1 MLGLSACLDGS
12 TGPDA
17 PTAFATVVFSY
28 SASTSTDPS
37 VAVLHSQCVQGVGV
51 THLHAGWHNF
61 QSFALTAV
69 APNRW
74 EITFTDVP
82 FGSEQRIRISD
93 PNACSL
99 NATGASTEGVSANGT
114 LLIRVVD
121 TPGSGIEPGLAF
133 VVAADGSVTP

>member
-1 MLGLSACLDGS
+1 M
-12 TGPDA
+12 
-17 PTAFATVVFSY
+17 F
-28 SASTSTDPS
+28 
-37 VAVLHSQCVQGVGV
+37 
-51 THLHAGWHNF
+51 
-61 QSFALTAV
+61 TAV